1 MTTDTSLWVEYLV
14 NTEGRTQQQQQKHVH
29 RPPWLATLDSAYC
42 ELEGIFFFRSLFP
55 KFTPSEVSDKIF

>member
-14 NTEGRTQQQQQKHVH
+14 NTEGRTQQQQQQQKHVH

-42 ELEGIFFFRSLFP
+42 ELEGIFFFSFTISEVYSIRSLR
-55 KFTPSEVSDKIF
+55 